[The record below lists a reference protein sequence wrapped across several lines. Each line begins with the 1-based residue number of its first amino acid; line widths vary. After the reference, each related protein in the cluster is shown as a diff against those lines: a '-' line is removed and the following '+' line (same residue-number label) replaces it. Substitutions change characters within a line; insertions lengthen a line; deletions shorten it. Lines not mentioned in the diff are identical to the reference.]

1 MKTGTKHFY
10 KYRNLKDF
18 KRFMDIIV
26 NHRLYATVYSN
37 LNDPMEG
44 TFLANASSS
53 SVLRH
58 LSTKKNKICI
68 CSLSKDHTNTL
79 LWSHYADGHKGCC
92 IEVSPMDYNGMVTM
106 KYDGKIPCVK
116 SNDDYKSILS
126 CKGTYWEYEQ
136 EVRFLRKA
144 HYLNVRIHKI
154 YFGVNVSTKDYKFY
168 KKVIAAIDDKIEVVQ
183 MSEKDINTGFHI

>member
-1 MKTGTKHFY
+1 MRTEHFY
-10 KYRNLKDF
+10 KYRDLKDF

-68 CSLSKDHTNTL
+68 CSLSKDYTNTL

-92 IEVSPMDYNGMVTM
+92 IEVSPMDNNGMVTM

-126 CKGTYWEYEQ
+126 CKGKYWNYEQ
-136 EVRFLRKA
+136 EVRFFRKQS
-144 HYLNVRIHKI
+144 YLNVVIHRI
-154 YFGVNVSTKDYKFY
+154 YFGMNVTKNDYKFY
-168 KKVIAAIDDKIEVVQ
+168 EKLIKAINPKIDVVK
-183 MSEKDINTGFHI
+183 MSAKDIDTGFCL